1 LERQLVRLSAPAI
14 NKAQSVAV
22 FAALLGLVVTLQVL
36 GGAYASGFGGYRDEP
51 AHLVTSLMVRDFLAG
66 LDFRHP
72 WQFPSNVIF
81 ITQRWRLV
89 FRRPGFMLLSAC
101 GF

>member
-1 LERQLVRLSAPAI
+1 MRLSARAI
-14 NKAQSVAV
+14 NKAESVAV

-36 GGAYASGFGGYRDEP
+36 GGAYASGFGGYPDEP

-72 WQFPSNVIF
+72 WQFPSNIIF

-89 FRRPGFMLLSAC
+89 FGRPGFMPLSAC